1 MTKKTV
7 TVIGLGSMGLGMAQ
21 SLVRAGH
28 DVFGIDLNPDRIAEL
43 TKAGGRT
50 ASMEESAA
58 ASDIIISVVLN
69 ADQTRAVLF
78 GEAGCAAILKSGALI
93 ISCATV
99 PPAFAREM
107 ASTAE
112 QHGLHYLDAPISG
125 GAIKAAAGKLS
136 IMASGNET
144 AFALAKP
151 VLDATAEVVH
161 DLGRTPGSGSAMK
174 SVNQLLAGVHIAAMG
189 EALAF
194 GVSQGLDMAQVI
206 KVITTSAGNSWMF
219 ENRAPHVRDND
230 YSPRSMVNIWPKDL
244 GIVREIADEAGLPVP
259 MTETALIQ
267 FKAAADAGDGATD
280 DAAVTKVYARAAG
293 LKLPGEE

>member
-1 MTKKTV
+1 MSKKTI
-7 TVIGLGSMGLGMAQ
+7 TVIGLGSMGLGMAL

-28 DVFGIDLNPDRIAEL
+28 DVYGVDLNPDRVAEL

-50 ASMEESAA
+50 ASLEESAA
-58 ASDIIISVVLN
+58 ASDIVISVVLN

-78 GEAGCAAILKSGALI
+78 GETGCAGKLNPGALI

-107 ASTAE
+107 ASSAE
-112 QHGLHYLDAPISG
+112 RLGLHYLDAPISG
-125 GAIKAAAGKLS
+125 GAVKAAAGKLS
-136 IMASGNET
+136 IMASGSET
-144 AFALAKP
+144 AFELAKP

-161 DLGRTPGSGSAMK
+161 DLGRAPGAGSAMK

-206 KVITTSAGNSWMF
+206 HVITTSAGNSWMF
-219 ENRAPHVRDND
+219 ENRAPHVLDND

-259 MTETALIQ
+259 MTETALTQ
-267 FKAAADAGDGATD
+267 FKAAADAGDGAAD

-293 LKLPGEE
+293 LKLPGDE